1 MVSKSKSTA
10 LDRCYSAKH
19 SITPQR
25 MLIIDALIN
34 QKKPISAYDLKNHL
48 DVKGEELNIATIYR
62 ILDFWCSLNL
72 VHRISS
78 INKFIFC
85 ANPDEKHTHIINCC
99 QKCETII
106 ESCHEKM
113 GIDISGGI
121 EDLGLTLAIGSH
133 LEVPVFCASCS

>member
-1 MVSKSKSTA
+1 MGLQSPRYNLNSENYTKIIFKILRVGRA
-10 LDRCYSAKH
+10 CHVLNSA
-19 SITPQR
+19 
-25 MLIIDALIN
+25 
-34 QKKPISAYDLKNHL
+34 
-48 DVKGEELNIATIYR
+48 
-62 ILDFWCSLNL
+62 FWCSLNL

-121 EDLGLTLAIGSH
+121 ENLGLTLASGSH
-133 LEVPVFCASCS
+133 LEVPVFCRSCS